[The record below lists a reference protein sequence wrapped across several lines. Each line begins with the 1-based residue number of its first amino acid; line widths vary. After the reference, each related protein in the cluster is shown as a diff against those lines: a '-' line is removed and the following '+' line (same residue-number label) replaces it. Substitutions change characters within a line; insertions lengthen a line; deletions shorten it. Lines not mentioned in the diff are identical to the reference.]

1 MKISK
6 KLSIIAVTTV
16 VTFVSPIIVMADDYR
31 GEYGDSNDR
40 AAIQYT
46 GPVAIA
52 KVSTLFTSLNPFKDD
67 SVVLEG
73 KLTRQIDES
82 SFVFDDGSG
91 VIKVHVDNHERQN
104 PLTVSASDMVRIFGE
119 VEGWIGTPSIRVH
132 NIQIVQ

>member
-1 MKISK
+1 MKTRK
-6 KLSIIAVTTV
+6 KLSIIAATTAVTLASPFV
-16 VTFVSPIIVMADDYR
+16 VLADDHR
-31 GEYGDSNDR
+31 SEYGDSNEG

-46 GPVAIA
+46 GPVAVA
-52 KVSTLFTSLNPFKDD
+52 KVSMLSTSLNPFKDD

-91 VIKVHVDNHERQN
+91 VITVHIDDHERQN
-104 PLTVSASDMVRIFGE
+104 PLTVSASDMVRVFGE

-132 NIQIVQ
+132 NLQIVQ